1 VDFSL
6 HHCLPKMIL
15 STFDHFTFQFLRPVK
30 KELYICKL
38 TQVISIMASN
48 KNQEI
53 VKNVFTTFLSENG
66 HRKTPERYAILQE
79 IYDSEEHF
87 DIESL
92 YINMKNKNYR
102 VSRATLYNTIELLLD
117 CKLVRKH
124 QFGKNQAQYEKSYF
138 DRQHDHVILTDTGE
152 VVEFC
157 DPRIQSIKK
166 TIEEVF
172 DIKINTHSLYFY
184 GTRNPPASGQG
195 KKEKTNS

>member
-1 VDFSL
+1 
-6 HHCLPKMIL
+6 
-15 STFDHFTFQFLRPVK
+15 
-30 KELYICKL
+30 
-38 TQVISIMASN
+38 MAAT
-48 KNQEI
+48 KDQEI
-53 VKNVFTTFLSENG
+53 VKNVFTSFLEENG

-79 IYDSEEHF
+79 IYDSDDHF

-152 VVEFC
+152 VMEFC

-166 TIEEVF
+166 TIEKVF
-172 DIKINTHSLYFY
+172 DIKINNHSLYFY
-184 GTRNPPASGQG
+184 GT
-195 KKEKTNS
+195 KKESDGVTDKTKNTNH